1 MLQRLWTFDLMKEI
15 VVTLHLSSLRLED
28 DLSSVDNEL
37 LKNEDV
43 YVPFSL
49 FCRLSTSEI
58 R

>member
-1 MLQRLWTFDLMKEI
+1 M
-15 VVTLHLSSLRLED
+15 TLHLSSLRLED